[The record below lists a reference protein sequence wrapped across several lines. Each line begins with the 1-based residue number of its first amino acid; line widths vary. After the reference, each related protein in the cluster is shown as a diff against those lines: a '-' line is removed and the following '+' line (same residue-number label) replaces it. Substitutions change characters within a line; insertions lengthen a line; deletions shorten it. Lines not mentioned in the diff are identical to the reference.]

1 MRSKLVY
8 HIKSKHLGMRYS
20 CTQCQYTFVTKSGL
34 NSHIRHI
41 HENVPR
47 YKCEQ
52 CGKGY
57 SDRSNYVD
65 HIATHSGVKLNM
77 CSICQKQFKGKN
89 QLWYHVRTKHV
100 GRRFECTQCQCTFA
114 SSGGLKQHVTHIHL
128 QLSRYKC
135 EHCSKRYSNRSNYYD
150 HLATHTGAR
159 RNVCSICQKQFTF
172 RPGLKA
178 HMLHFHPNKDA
189 QL

>member
-1 MRSKLVY
+1 VCCQVSLAGRSNCSSTGQGASAQLDTIVSSLPSCAELNQDRCQQMLGNYKRDYVFTCTHCGTTFTMRSKLVY

-77 CSICQKQFKGKN
+77 CSICQKQF
-89 QLWYHVRTKHV
+89 
-100 GRRFECTQCQCTFA
+100 
-114 SSGGLKQHVTHIHL
+114 
-128 QLSRYKC
+128 
-135 EHCSKRYSNRSNYYD
+135 
-150 HLATHTGAR
+150 
-159 RNVCSICQKQFTF
+159 TF
-172 RPGLKA
+172 RRSLKT
-178 HMLHFHPNKDA
+178 HVIHFHSNDA
-189 QL
+189 ANV